1 MDVRTLC
8 LAALSRGD
16 ATGYEIKKMYES
28 GPLAHFQGASFGSIY
43 PALSRLLDDGLVQA
57 EAREQDGRP
66 DKKVYRLT
74 ERGREAFRGA
84 LTGPPP
90 EPETIKSDL
99 LFMLM
104 FATEMTPT
112 HVTDLIKA
120 RVTELRSLADRIEA
134 KASDCGVGDD
144 CGETASA
151 GFLREPGPK
160 FVAGYGVT
168 IYRAAAD
175 YMERHQTDLV
185 REIET
190 ARAALPNMAAE

>member
-1 MDVRTLC
+1 MDVKTLC

-16 ATGYEIKKMYES
+16 ATGYEINKIYES

-43 PALSRLLDDGLVQA
+43 PALSRLLDDGLVLA

-74 ERGREAFRGA
+74 ERGREAFRRA

-90 EPETIKSDL
+90 EPESIKSDL

-104 FATEMTPT
+104 FATEMTPA
-112 HVTDLIKA
+112 HVTDLIEA

-134 KASDCGVGDD
+134 KASDCGADGDSGEPAAVG
-144 CGETASA
+144 
-151 GFLREPGPK
+151 FFREPGPK

-168 IYRAAAD
+168 MYRAAAD
-175 YMERHQTDLV
+175 YMERHQDDLV

-190 ARAALPNMAAE
+190 ARAAVPNMAAE

>member
-16 ATGYEIKKMYES
+16 ATGYEIKKMFES
-28 GPLAHFQGASFGSIY
+28 GPLAHFQRASFGSIY
-43 PALSRLLDDGLVQA
+43 PALSRLLDDGLVLA

-74 ERGREAFRGA
+74 EDGRDAFRRA

-90 EPETIKSDL
+90 EPESIKSDL

-104 FATEMTPT
+104 FASEMTPS
-112 HVTDLIKA
+112 HVTDLIDA
-120 RVTELRSLADRIEA
+120 RVAELRELADHIEA
-134 KASDCGVGDD
+134 KAGA
-144 CGETASA
+144 CGETHVCGEATPT
-151 GFLREPGPK
+151 GFFSEPGPK
-160 FVAGYGVT
+160 FVAGYGIT

-175 YMERHQTDLV
+175 YMERYRADLV
-185 REIET
+185 REIE
-190 ARAALPNMAAE
+190 AGRAALPKLAAE